1 MTKTIVVGI
10 DIRDLQIAK
19 TGTKTYLE
27 EICKEFKKG
36 RSGFR
41 FHFFDS
47 PIPVYSGRNKAF
59 KLIEHIRFFLWKQI
73 FLPIIAFLHGCDIV
87 FCTDFFVPCINLNY
101 QTIPVFHDAFF
112 WEYPE
117 HYNKYWLKIFYT
129 LGVQGAKNSVFIIAP
144 TNYAKNRI
152 LNFISLSPQK
162 IIAVGEAPKTLV
174 QSAELSTGTL
184 NLKTSKYFLHI
195 GTFEKR
201 KNLVFLVETLR
212 QLREAGYTDY
222 SLVLCGQISL
232 SNDMD
237 GSAALFDAISKYNL
251 QDYVL
256 MPGYI
261 ADKDLSWYYRNADLY
276 LFPSVNEGFGLP
288 ILEAFQNNLPV
299 LVADN
304 TCLPEVGG
312 SAALS
317 FDPYLVGDLVAKIEV
332 LIKNPELKLKMIDA
346 VIKRL
351 KHFSWK
357 KTADELIEIFNK
369 VKH

>member
-1 MTKTIVVGI
+1 MTKTTVVGI

-47 PIPVYSGRNKAF
+47 PIPVYTGRNKVF

-73 FLPIIAFLHGCDIV
+73 ILPIIAFVHGCDIV
-87 FCTDFFVPCINLNY
+87 FCTDFFVPYVHLNY
-101 QTIPVFHDAFF
+101 KTIPVFHDAFF

-117 HYNKYWLKIFYT
+117 HYNKHWLKFFYT
-129 LGVQGAKNSVFIIAP
+129 FGVWGAKNSVFITAP
-144 TNYAKNRI
+144 TEYAKNQI
-152 LNFISLSPQK
+152 LCFLPISSQK
-162 IIAVGEAPKTLV
+162 IITVAEAPKTLAQTTV
-174 QSAELSTGTL
+174 LSTGAL
-184 NLKTSKYFLHI
+184 NLKTTKYFLHI

-201 KNLVFLVETLR
+201 KNLAFLVEALH

-232 SNDMD
+232 SNNMD
-237 GSAALFDAISKYNL
+237 GSAELFNAISKYNL
-251 QDYVL
+251 HNYVL

-261 ADKDLSWYYRNADLY
+261 ADKDLSWYYRNAELY

-299 LVADN
+299 LVANN

-312 SAALS
+312 NAVLS
-317 FDPYLVGDLVAKIEV
+317 FDPYQVSDLVKKIKL
-332 LIKNPELKLKMIDA
+332 LITNPQLKLQLIEKGTE
-346 VIKRL
+346 RL
-351 KHFSWK
+351 AYFSWK